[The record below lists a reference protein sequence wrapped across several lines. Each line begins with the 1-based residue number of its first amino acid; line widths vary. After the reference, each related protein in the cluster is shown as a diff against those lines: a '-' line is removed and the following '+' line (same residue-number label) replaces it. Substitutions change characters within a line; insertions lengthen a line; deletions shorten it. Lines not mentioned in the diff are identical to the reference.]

1 MKKQRPIYTKAQHQI
16 VTPAYVEKKIQMHK
30 NIKWTTKDGR
40 DLFLMASASVT
51 RYVPKSEH
59 NDQAPMGFYNMQ
71 MGHYNKISIH
81 TRDFRQLADVLLQ
94 AHLFLLNNADK
105 LDQVIAKEL
114 DTYTTYHLK
123 NLLDTNEQP

>member
-16 VTPAYVEKKIQMHK
+16 VTPAFVEKKIQLHK
-30 NIKWTTKDGR
+30 SIKWTTKDDR
-40 DLFLMASASVT
+40 DLFIMASGSVT

-59 NDQAPMGFYNMQ
+59 NSQAPMGFFNLQ

-81 TRDFRQLADVLLQ
+81 TRDFDQLADVFLQ
-94 AHLFLLNNADK
+94 VHLFLKNNAGK
-105 LDQVIAKEL
+105 LDTVVNKEL
-114 DTYTTYHLK
+114 DTYTTHHLK